1 MALILLVSGGLAIS
15 RTRTE
20 TNAMRHQ
27 NTVLHDILKWIPW
40 SKFEKLVEEHRTDK
54 SVRRFTTRHQL
65 IALLYAQLGGLS
77 SIRELMTAM
86 ASHANRLYHC
96 GAVVPVRT
104 TLSDANSKR
113 SSELFVALFREI
125 LAQQTRGLRRKMG
138 DAVLLLDSTGL
149 HLAGLGAE
157 WARFSTSVCGAK
169 GHFIFD
175 ADAQLPVYHEIS
187 AANVNDI
194 TAAKPMP
201 IEAGATYVFD
211 LGYYD
216 YAWWAKLHDAD
227 CRIVTRFKTHTPLLG
242 AIEQPV
248 GTTATNIISDRI
260 GFLPGR
266 LTMSR
271 RNPMS
276 AAVREIVVQIAT
288 GKQLRLMTND
298 LDAPATEIADLYK
311 RRWQIELFFRLMKQT
326 LRITKFLGR
335 SENAVR
341 IQIAVAL
348 IALLLLNAVRKASEA
363 DLTHL
368 QIVRLVRT
376 NLMHRK
382 PATGLK
388 TDERRTPIND
398 RQLALEFAHA

>member
-1 MALILLVSGGLAIS
+1 MH
-15 RTRTE
+15 
-20 TNAMRHQ
+20 HQ

-40 SKFEKLVEEHRTDK
+40 SKFEKLVEEHGTDK
-54 SVRRFTTRHQL
+54 SVRRFTTKHQL
-65 IALLYAQLGGLS
+65 ISLLFAQLAGLS
-77 SIRELMTAM
+77 SIRELLIAM

-96 GAVVPVRT
+96 GAVVPARAT
-104 TLSDANSKR
+104 FSDANSKR

-125 LAQQTRGLRRKMG
+125 LAQQTRGLRRRMG

-149 HLAGLGAE
+149 HLAGIGAE
-157 WARFSTSVCGAK
+157 WARFSANVCGAK
-169 GHFIFD
+169 GHFIYD
-175 ADAQLPVYHEIS
+175 ADAQVPVYHEIS

-211 LGYYD
+211 LGYCD
-216 YAWWAKLHDAD
+216 YAWWAKLHEAD
-227 CRIVTRFKTHTPLLG
+227 CRIVTRFKTHIPLLD
-242 AIEQPV
+242 ALDQPV
-248 GTTATNIISDRI
+248 DAAATNIVSDRI
-260 GFLPGR
+260 GFLRPR
-266 LTMSR
+266 QSKSR
-271 RNPMS
+271 RNPWQ
-276 AAVREIVVQIAT
+276 AAVREVVVQIST
-288 GKQLRLMTND
+288 GKQLRLLTND
-298 LDAPATEIADLYK
+298 LDSPATEIADLYK

-348 IALLLLNAVRKASEA
+348 IALLLLSAVRNASEA
-363 DLTHL
+363 KLTHL

-382 PATGLK
+382 PATRLR
-388 TDERRTPIND
+388 TDGRRTPIND
-398 RQLALEFAHA
+398 RQLALELVHA